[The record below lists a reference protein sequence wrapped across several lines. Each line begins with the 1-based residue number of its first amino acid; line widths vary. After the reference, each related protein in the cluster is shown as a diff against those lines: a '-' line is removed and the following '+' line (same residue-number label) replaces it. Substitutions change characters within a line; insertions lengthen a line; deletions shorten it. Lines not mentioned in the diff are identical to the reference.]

1 MQADNMEALR
11 QLSTE
16 QLDSMLH
23 TELQKEDADPAEV
36 RAILKVLEEREE
48 DTPAQADDDDDI
60 QAWRLYQSWV
70 KEKSDRK
77 VKQRNRILRA
87 ACIATVLCALS
98 IAVVHDVEAD
108 TIWGRIARWT
118 DSIIA
123 FIDPDDPSVV
133 EEEYTFR
140 TEHPGLQQVYDSV
153 TTLGVTDPVVPMWLP
168 EGYEL
173 DFCQEMNTSNKTTV
187 AAFFRNGESVI
198 NFNVAVYSKVVS
210 NRHQKDETEVKL
222 VEIQGVAHYI
232 TRNNSAWVAVWG
244 KEKIECSL
252 SIECQEDEIYRI
264 LRSIYD

>member
-23 TELQKEDADPAEV
+23 TELQKEDANPAEV

-48 DTPAQADDDDDI
+48 DTPAQTDDDDDI
-60 QAWRLYQSWV
+60 QAWQQYRLRV

-123 FIDPDDPSVV
+123 FIDPDDSSTV

-153 TTLGVTDPVVPMWLP
+153 TALGVTDPVVPMWLP
-168 EGYEL
+168 EGYTL
-173 DFCQEMNTSNKTTV
+173 GFCEEINTENKTTLV
-187 AAFFRNGESVI
+187 AVFENGEKVI
-198 NFNVAVYSKVVS
+198 NYNVAVYSETVR
-210 NRHQKDETEVKL
+210 NEHQKDNGEAEL
-222 VEIQGVAHYI
+222 VEIQGDAYYI
-232 TRNNSAWVAVWG
+232 TKNNSAWLAIWG
-244 KEKIECSL
+244 KDKIECAL
-252 SIECQEDEIYRI
+252 SIECQEDVLYRI
-264 LRSIYD
+264 LRSIYN